1 MDMYKLK
8 WTRLQMEI
16 LRLLCIKS
24 GQILNLRGIANCLKV
39 SPTAVSNALNELE
52 KENLIKINKSKTMNL
67 FSIELN
73 RDNSKAIELKRTEN
87 IKMFYESELPI
98 FLFNEFP
105 GCTILLFGSYS
116 RGEDILNLEDLE
128 NSSDIDIAVIGTKGK
143 RLDLTKFEK
152 LLERKIIINFYRS
165 FKEIHKHLKENIFN
179 GFLLS
184 GGIEL

>member
-24 GQILNLRGIANCLKV
+24 GQKLNLRGIAGYLKV
-39 SPTAVSNALNELE
+39 SPTAVSKSLPGLE
-52 KENLIKINKSKTMNL
+52 KENLIKIDKSNLMNL
-67 FSIELN
+67 FLIELN
-73 RDNSKAIELKRTEN
+73 RNNPKAIEFKRIENLK
-87 IKMFYESELPI
+87 ILYASSLPD
-98 FLFNEFP
+98 FFFNEFP
-105 GCTILLFGSYS
+105 GCAVILFGSYS
-116 RGEDILNLEDLE
+116 RGDDILGLEDLG
-128 NSSDIDIAVIGTKGK
+128 NSSDIDIAIIGAKEK
-143 RLDLTKFEK
+143 HLKLAKFEK
-152 LLERKIIINFYRS
+152 LLERKIIINFYSS

>member
-1 MDMYKLK
+1 
-8 WTRLQMEI
+8 MEV

-24 GQILNLRGIANCLKV
+24 GQKLNLREIAGFLKV
-39 SPTAVSNALNELE
+39 SPTAVSKSLPELE
-52 KENLIKINKSKTMNL
+52 KGNLIKISKSKTMNL

-73 RDNSKAIELKRTEN
+73 RDNPQAVEFKRIENLKVL
-87 IKMFYESELPI
+87 YDSGLPN

-105 GCTILLFGSYS
+105 GCTIILFGSYS
-116 RGEDILNLEDLE
+116 RGSDIVSPEYSE
-128 NSSDIDIAVIGTKGK
+128 NSSDVDVAIIGTKGK
-143 RLDLTKFEK
+143 NIDLGKFEK
-152 LLERKIIINFYRS
+152 LLERKIIINFYVS